1 MVELLEAVLEAT
13 KVLESRFFAHLHRWL
28 FLTGLIITFFFLEM
42 VYPHHRAVFKRATV
56 GDPEWILHPNPDA
69 TGVIE
74 AGRLA

>member
-1 MVELLEAVLEAT
+1 
-13 KVLESRFFAHLHRWL
+13 
-28 FLTGLIITFFFLEM
+28 M
-42 VYPHHRAVFKRATV
+42 VYPHHRVVFKRATV